1 MFLIVVREQFMK
13 IDGINLQQKPFIK
26 PKKAEQIEPE
36 AETPQDSPSPAKIE
50 EPPSTESQSEIK
62 ESDSEKGVLRLLQ
75 EGHFKGVSDVRLRIN
90 FFDELAAIEAA
101 KLQTVNE
108 EKVNDVLESIA
119 GVVTPFIEGEN
130 QLTDQQ
136 ISEVTKLH
144 EAFEGAVVENQNEPA
159 AVLAA
164 AFKDF
169 LESLQ
174 NLLIPQ
180 VQIQEENNTPD
191 EENNDTTES
200 SSTTEQ
206 PWQTFLENLQSA
218 FTEASDEFT
227 KAVNDLQ
234 ILPELS
240 EPNGNGVAYEKF
252 LAIYNEL
259 HGLKTT
265 ADESVDFTA

>member
-1 MFLIVVREQFMK
+1 MK
-13 IDGINLQQKPFIK
+13 IEGITLQQKPFVK
-26 PKKAEQIEPE
+26 PQKAEQLEPE
-36 AETPQDSPSPAKIE
+36 VEQTPQDPPNPAQIE
-50 EPPSTESQSEIK
+50 ESQSEHK
-62 ESDSEKGVLRLLQ
+62 ENDSEKGVLRLLQ
-75 EGHFKGVSDVRLRIN
+75 EGHFKGVADVRLRIN

-101 KLQTVNE
+101 ELQTVNE
-108 EKVNDVLESIA
+108 EKVNDVLQSVA
-119 GVVTPFIEGEN
+119 DVVTPFLEGEN
-130 QLTDQQ
+130 GLTEEQ
-136 ISEVTKLH
+136 ISELTKLH
-144 EAFEGAVVENQNEPA
+144 QAFEGAVVENQNEPA
-159 AVLAA
+159 KDLAA

-174 NLLIPQ
+174 NLLVPQ
-180 VQIQEENNTPD
+180 VQIQEENTTPD
-191 EENNDTTES
+191 EENNDTIES

-218 FTEASDEFT
+218 FTAASDELT

-259 HGLKTT
+259 RGLNTA
-265 ADESVDFTA
+265 ADEPIDFTV

>member
-1 MFLIVVREQFMK
+1 MK
-13 IDGINLQQKPFIK
+13 IDGITLQQKPFVK
-26 PKKAEQIEPE
+26 PKTAEQLEPE
-36 AETPQDSPSPAKIE
+36 VEQIPQDSPSPARIE
-50 EPPSTESQSEIK
+50 EPQSELK
-62 ESDSEKGVLRLLQ
+62 ENDSEKGVLRLLQ
-75 EGHFKGVSDVRLRIN
+75 EGHFKGVADVRLRIN

-108 EKVNDVLESIA
+108 EKVNDVLESVA
-119 GVVTPFIEGEN
+119 GVVTPFVEGEN
-130 QLTDQQ
+130 SLTEDQV
-136 ISEVTKLH
+136 SEVTKLH
-144 EAFEGAVVENQNEPA
+144 ETFAQAAGESQNEP
-159 AVLAA
+159 VKDIAA

-180 VQIQEENNTPD
+180 VQIQEENTTLEDDNSD
-191 EENNDTTES
+191 ITES
-200 SSTTEQ
+200 SSMTEQ
-206 PWQTFLENLQSA
+206 PWQTFLDNLQSA
-218 FTEASDEFT
+218 FTAASDEFT

-259 HGLKTT
+259 RGINTT
-265 ADESVDFTA
+265 SDEQPDSEPVDVTV

>member
-1 MFLIVVREQFMK
+1 MK
-13 IDGINLQQKPFIK
+13 IDGITLQQKPFIK
-26 PKKAEQIEPE
+26 FQKPNQPEPEVEQASQDSQTAAQIEE
-36 AETPQDSPSPAKIE
+36 L
-50 EPPSTESQSEIK
+50 PSTESQSKIK
-62 ESDSEKGVLRLLQ
+62 ENDSEKGVLRLLQ

-90 FFDELAAIEAA
+90 FFDELAEIESA
-101 KLQTVNE
+101 KLQAVTD
-108 EKVNDVLESIA
+108 EKVNNVLESIA
-119 GVVTPFIEGEN
+119 GVITPFIEGEN
-130 QLTDQQ
+130 QLTNEQ
-136 ISEVTKLH
+136 ISEVTKFQ
-144 EAFEGAVVENQNEPA
+144 EAFAKAAGESQNEPA
-159 AVLAA
+159 ADLAV

-180 VQIQEENNTPD
+180 EQIQQENTPPEPDD
-191 EENNDTTES
+191 ENSDTTES
-200 SSTTEQ
+200 SDTTEQ

-218 FTEASDEFT
+218 FTEALDEFT

-259 HGLKTT
+259 QGLNTT
-265 ADESVDFTA
+265 ADEPVDFTV